1 MAGLSSPG
9 LGSGLDINSLVTQLV
24 AAEKQAPQAQITR
37 AQTSTVTTISAL
49 GNLKGALGAF
59 NSALTNLKTV
69 EAFAGRTATS
79 SDPDIF
85 TASASPTA
93 APGTYDVEVVQVAS
107 AHQIKST
114 AFASGA
120 TQVVGTGTLTV
131 NVGTSSFQVAIGS
144 TNNTLAGIRDAIN
157 QATGNTD
164 FVRAT
169 IVNATDGAHLVLT
182 GTATG
187 AANVISVTQAGGDG
201 GLAAI
206 TYGVGNTSH
215 YTLGRPAQNSIV
227 AVAGFARES
236 TTATVTDVIDGITLS
251 LLEEDAGEI
260 HTLTV
265 ATDKATVTS
274 RIKTFVEQY
283 NGMAKTL
290 ADLRS
295 FEPTT
300 KRAGPLLGDALLR
313 SIEADIR
320 TKLGDTGGGSTVFR
334 TLSSVGITTQKD
346 GSLKLDDAKLSS
358 ALDANFDEVARLFG
372 GENGIATRLSNGITP
387 RLATG
392 AELDVRNA
400 RLNQKSVELQKQQAA
415 LEARM
420 VQVERR
426 YRTQFTALDS
436 LLSKLQNTS
445 TFLTQQLDS
454 ISKIKLDSG
463 D

>member
-37 AQTSTVTTISAL
+37 AQASTVTTISAL
-49 GNLKGALGAF
+49 GNLKGALGTF
-59 NSALTNLKTV
+59 NTALANLKTV
-69 EAFAGRTATS
+69 DAFSGRTATS

-85 TASASPTA
+85 KATASPTA
-93 APGTYDVEVVQVAS
+93 AAGTYDVEVVQVAS

-120 TQVVGTGTLTV
+120 SQVVGTGTLTI
-131 NVGTSSFQVAIGS
+131 NVGTNSFQVGVDA
-144 TNNTLAGIRDAIN
+144 TQHTLAGIRDAIN
-157 QATGNTD
+157 QASGNTD

-182 GTATG
+182 GSATG
-187 AANVISVTQAGGDG
+187 AANVISVTQEGGDG
-201 GLAAI
+201 GLAGI

-215 YTLGRPAQNSIV
+215 YTLGRAAQNSIV

-251 LLEEDAGEI
+251 LLDSDPGEI

-265 ATDKATVTS
+265 ATDKTTVNS
-274 RIKTFVEQY
+274 RIKTFVDQY

-290 ADLRS
+290 GDLRN

-300 KRAGPLLGDALLR
+300 KKAGPLLGDALLR

-320 TKLGDTGGGSTVFR
+320 AKLGDTGGGSTVYR
-334 TLSSVGITTQKD
+334 TLASVGITTQKD
-346 GSLKLDDAKLSS
+346 GTLALDGAKLTA
-358 ALDANFDEVARLFG
+358 ALDANFDEVAKLFG
-372 GENGIATRLSNGITP
+372 GENGIATRLSNAITP

-400 RLNQKSVELQKQQAA
+400 RLNQKSVALQKQQAQ

-420 VQVERR
+420 VQVEKR

-436 LLSKLQNTS
+436 LLAKLQSTS